1 MRDDE
6 RSNDLT
12 LRRTVF
18 LDGERGTSGFAILAR
33 PSRPSDVEL
42 AMILGSRKQL

>member
-6 RSNDLT
+6 RSNDLA
-12 LRRTVF
+12 LRRTIF
-18 LDGERGTSGFAILAR
+18 LDVERGTSGFATLAR
-33 PSRPSDVEL
+33 ASDL

>member
-1 MRDDE
+1 MI
-6 RSNDLT
+6 LA

-18 LDGERGTSGFAILAR
+18 LDVERGTSGFATLGSSKP
-33 PSRPSDVEL
+33 PSESRL